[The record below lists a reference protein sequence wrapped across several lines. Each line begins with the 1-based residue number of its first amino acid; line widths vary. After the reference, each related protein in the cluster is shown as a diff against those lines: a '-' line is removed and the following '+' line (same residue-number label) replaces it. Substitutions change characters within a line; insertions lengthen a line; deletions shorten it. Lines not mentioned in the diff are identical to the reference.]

1 MPQETNLNV
10 APYFDDYDP
19 TSNYYKV
26 LFKPAYPV
34 QARELNN
41 LQSIVQDQIEKFGDH
56 IFKEG
61 AKVIPGQL
69 TYLRDYDCI
78 QIEDT
83 FLGIPVSLYLDKVV
97 GQTITGAVSG
107 VTAQVVNYISNQES
121 EKGNYT
127 LYINYFESSTTDA
140 ETPKFLDDEGLI
152 LSDAITYAT
161 TFIAAGESFAKTI
174 TEDAN
179 ATGSAY
185 SISEGV
191 YYLRGHFVSVY
202 DDTLILDQYSNTP
215 SYRIGFNVREE
226 IISAD
231 VDPTLNDNAQG
242 FTNYTA
248 PGADRVKITATLAKK
263 DPNDFEDSNFVQ
275 LAVVTGG
282 VLRENKTQG
291 SQYEVLANEFA
302 RRTFDESG
310 HYYVKNFQTSLRE
323 SLNNNLGN
331 RGIYQDNQITEQGNT
346 PSDGLAVLKI
356 LPGKAYVKG
365 YEVNT
370 VGPIYLDVSKP
381 RTTKSLLS
389 QGVNFGFGPSFTAN
403 RIYGAPTIA
412 INSDDHISMRDTRIG
427 AGVSAGAGKE
437 IGVCRVYDFA
447 LESGSYDSSSPQL
460 NQWDISLFDIQTY
473 SDLDLNR
480 TIDLAIPTRIEGKNS
495 GATAYLRYTSSG
507 VGLTAYDVKGEF
519 FVGEKI
525 TFNGNES
532 SSRTITGITNHEIS
546 DVKSLHQN
554 ISGRV
559 FNADL
564 LQSTKETVG
573 IASIAAA
580 SGSRSIITSPGIQWV
595 GIASVGNLVQYS
607 DPTNNVPSFGEVTD
621 VSPSNLTIKAVTDV
635 AGYRLG
641 ALPTSDLNVTDF
653 KVVETKKQKSSS
665 GGNSSDGESIY
676 TVLPKIN
683 VSSVSTDNAEIIVRK
698 EFTVNISNNSS
709 DSVSTGS
716 NETFMAFDEER
727 YTLVRSDGTFE
738 ILTQDK
744 FAFSGGSK
752 TLIINGLG
760 SNDNGAK
767 LMTTVKKSKVTS
779 KIKRKN
785 IGASVVVDKSSNP
798 SSGTGST
805 TLNDGLTYGSYPF
818 GTRVQDEEISFNY
831 PDVNVLYG
839 VYESDGI
846 ADPVVP
852 NMVTSLLSG
861 PTSTTDDL
869 IVGEL
874 VIGTESG
881 AIALYFGK
889 KSDVSIEFI
898 LQTDTLFL
906 ENEQVTFKDSGV
918 TAVASNIVFGS
929 KNIVQNFNV
938 TNSQEKTYY
947 NISRLIRREGAPTP
961 SNKIKI
967 CFCYSDYDSSDDGD
981 ITTINSYVNFNYGK
995 QLPFINGVKVS
1006 DIIDGR
1012 PRVSPYTVS
1021 ENSRSP
1027 FEFFG
1032 RSFTGGQHSSK
1043 DIIAS
1048 DETLTIDYSYYLPR
1062 ADSLFLNTK
1071 GEFTLKQGTPSDDP
1085 QFPDPIPNQMA
1096 IANISLPSYLY
1107 DTRSAQ
1113 IDFVEHKRYQMKD
1126 IAKLEKRISNLEYY
1140 SALSQLESD
1149 TVNQF
1154 TPDANGLN
1162 RFKSGIFVDNFT
1174 SLLTQDPGIGVKN
1187 AIDKKSKSLRPS
1199 HYCNALNLQLG
1210 STGVASNDERF
1221 NSVDGNNVRREG
1233 NTLMLDYEEVE
1244 WLKNPFATRVVNV
1257 TPFMVTFWAGS
1268 ITLVPDTDVWIDVNI
1283 MEPNNVEFDN
1293 SGFEGISEILGF
1305 EVETDEDG
1313 NRMGVGPVVW
1323 ESWETT
1329 GVISESSSTR
1339 NSTSRRSTGGS
1350 VTRRGANAEQEAAFR
1365 EQRGIRFREGR
1376 GEIVVTTRSGGTNT
1390 TTTTSTTTTTTVSE
1404 QERTGQSQTLSESV
1418 QTESLGSAVVSREV
1432 IHYMRSR
1439 NIECTST
1446 SMKPYTRFYPFFDDI
1461 DVNKFCTPKLIEIEM
1476 SSGTFQVGE
1485 TVSGV
1490 MRSSEDNENVNQ
1502 STVANI
1508 IFRVASSNH
1517 KYGAYNDPSDIYE
1530 SSPYD
1535 KDLVVPV
1542 SYSET
1547 SVLLNVDT
1555 FSLQDENQTDFSGYI
1570 SNGMIIRGS
1579 TSGAEATVR
1588 NVRLISDKVGTMI
1601 YNFLVPPSNNNSNQ
1615 VFETGQSRMR
1625 LTTSSVNSRIDGIVT
1640 SSAEATFYS
1649 QGTLDQK
1656 QESTLSIKNLEFGF
1670 SEPVTET
1677 QEVTST
1683 SSSRSTRSRRTTTEP
1698 RTTVGQTDPL
1708 AQSFYVDDE
1717 SGIFVSSIDV
1727 FFQAKPEVSRV
1738 PVTCQLR
1745 EMELGTPTTRIL
1757 PFSEI
1762 HIDPRD
1768 ITTSQDA
1775 SVATNI
1781 KFKSP
1786 VYLQGETEYC
1796 VVFLSHNTEY
1806 VVWVS
1811 RLGEPDVS
1819 TLGQEEGQILVSTQP
1834 LLGSL
1839 FKSQN
1844 ASTWTPS
1851 QYEDLTFTL
1860 YRSEFVEEG
1869 NAQFYNPDLPK
1880 NIELI
1885 SKDNVKMKSKE
1896 LKIQT
1901 SIGVTATIDP
1911 GNTIV
1916 QANTNASGSFLN
1928 FGGSASGTL
1937 TITNVGVGYTPS
1949 AAGHFTFTG
1958 VALTSLT
1965 GSGIDATANITV
1977 ENGIAIGATIASG
1990 GTGHQ
1995 VGDLLSPISIG
2006 DGLGISMSLTV
2017 DSLSSTNQVVL
2028 TGVQGNFSTN
2038 SSDTLS
2044 YTTSVGVSSALSV
2057 YPVSPILE
2065 INDGLEFEVR
2075 FKNHGMHAPGN
2086 IVTLSGLEGSSQNT
2100 KLSVEYGKTD
2110 TGAITIAST
2119 TGFTQFEGVGVG
2131 ATNPGYIIIGNEIIS
2146 YTGFTG
2152 NTLTG
2157 ITRGIDNTDTHTCS
2171 QNNLVRKYEMNGVSL
2186 RRINTNHLLGSSDAD
2201 DAITLDSYKISLDMG
2216 DTNRGTDRSNSG
2228 PFTPLH
2234 FTSNKSG
2241 GGRNGRS
2248 TYNQQFELM
2257 IPNFSYITPEGTS
2270 VDGTIRTISATSVSG
2285 SELSFTDQGSV
2296 DITFQTKNY
2305 FETPR
2310 MIASKVNELQYLND
2324 LTKNKSLTLN
2334 MNIQTD
2340 DSRLSPMVDLDKTTC
2355 QFITNRVNKVITNY
2369 SDDFRANTVLNDPS
2383 KFIYASNITTLEN
2396 PATSIEVRLD
2406 AYIQE
2411 AHDIRLFYAID
2422 QDGPLSD
2429 IVFIPFP
2436 GYKNQDTSRPG
2447 GILDPSKSDGTPDTN
2462 VPKTDVVIQ
2471 SSVVSSTTEY
2481 KFTADLLPQF
2491 TSYRIKVVAT
2501 STNQA
2506 VVPQIRN
2513 IRVVAL
2519 A

>member
-19 TSNYYKV
+19 QSNYYKV

-41 LQSIVQDQIEKFGDH
+41 LQSILQDQIEKFGNH
-56 IFKEG
+56 TFKEG

-69 TYLRDYDCI
+69 TYLRNYQCI
-78 QIEDT
+78 QIEET

-97 GQTITGAVSG
+97 GQTITGATSG
-107 VTAQVVNYISNQES
+107 VTAQVVSYITNQES
-121 EKGNYT
+121 DRNNYT

-140 ETPKFLDDEGLI
+140 ETPTFLDDEGLI
-152 LSDAITYAT
+152 LSDAIVYAT

-174 TEDAN
+174 TEGAN

-185 SISEGV
+185 AISEGV

-202 DDTLILDQYSNTP
+202 DDTLILDQYSNKP

-226 IISAD
+226 LISAD
-231 VDPTLNDNAQG
+231 VDPSLNDNAQG

-263 DPNDFEDSNFVQ
+263 ELDDYEDSNFIQ
-275 LAVVTGG
+275 LAVVTDGL
-282 VLRENKTQG
+282 LRENKTEN
-291 SQYEVLANEFA
+291 SQYEVLADEFA

-331 RGIYQDNQITEQGNT
+331 RGIYQDNQVTEQGNT
-346 PSDGLAVLKI
+346 PSDDLAVLKI

-370 VGPIYLDVSKP
+370 VGPIYLDVPKP
-381 RTTKSLLS
+381 RTTKTLLN
-389 QGVNFGFGPSFTAN
+389 QGVNFGFGPTFTVN
-403 RIYGAPTIA
+403 RVYGAPTIA
-412 INSDDHISMRDTRIG
+412 INSDDYISMRDTRIG
-427 AGVSAGAGKE
+427 AGASASSGKE

-460 NQWDISLFDIQTY
+460 NQWDISLFDVQTY
-473 SDLDLNR
+473 SDIDLNR
-480 TIDLAIPTRIEGKNS
+480 TIDLVIPTRIEGKNS
-495 GATAYLRYTSSG
+495 GATAYLRYASSG

-519 FVGEKI
+519 FVGEKV
-525 TFNGNES
+525 TFNGDENT
-532 SSRTITGITNHEIS
+532 SRTITGITNHEIS
-546 DVKSLHQN
+546 DVKSLHQDV
-554 ISGRV
+554 SGRV

-564 LQSTKETVG
+564 LQTTRETVG
-573 IASIAAA
+573 IASIAAE
-580 SGSRSIITSPGIQWV
+580 SGSRSIITSPGVQWI

-607 DPTNNVPSFGEVTD
+607 DPTDSVPSFGEVTSVGLTD
-621 VSPSNLTIKAVTDV
+621 LTIKAVTDV
-635 AGYRLG
+635 SGYRLG
-641 ALPTSDLNVTDF
+641 ALPTSDINVTDL
-653 KVVETKKQKSSS
+653 KLVETRKQKSSG
-665 GGNSSDGESIY
+665 GGNSSDGESLYSI
-676 TVLPKIN
+676 LPKSN
-683 VSSVSTDNAEIIVRK
+683 VASVSTDNAEIIVRK
-698 EFTVNISNNSS
+698 EFTVNITGNSS
-709 DSVSTGS
+709 DSVSTGT
-716 NETFMAFDEER
+716 NETFMPFDEER
-727 YTLVRSDGTFE
+727 YTLVRSNGTFE

-744 FAFSGGSK
+744 FVFSSGNK

-760 SNDNGAK
+760 SNDTGAK
-767 LMTTVKKSKVTS
+767 LMTTIKKSKVTP

-785 IGASVVVDKSSNP
+785 IGTTLVVNKSSNS

-831 PDVNVLYG
+831 PDVNTLYG
-839 VYESDGI
+839 VFESDDTS
-846 ADPVVP
+846 DPVVP
-852 NMVTSLLSG
+852 NLVTSLLSG

-874 VIGTESG
+874 FVGSESG
-881 AIALYFGK
+881 AIGLYFGK
-889 KSDVSIEFI
+889 KTDVSIEFI

-906 ENEQVTFKDSGV
+906 DNEQITFKDSGI
-918 TAVASNIVFGS
+918 TAVASELDFGS
-929 KNIVQNFNV
+929 KNITQNFDV
-938 TNSQEKTYY
+938 TSSQEKTYY
-947 NISRLIRREGAPTP
+947 NISRLIRKEEAPVP

-967 CFCYSDYDSSDDGD
+967 CFSYVDYDSSDDGD
-981 ITTINSYVNFNYGK
+981 ITTVNSYVNFNYGK
-995 QLPFINGVKVS
+995 ELTSIRGVRVS
-1006 DIIDGR
+1006 DIIDAR

-1021 ENSRSP
+1021 EDSRSP

-1048 DETLTIDYSYYLPR
+1048 DESLTIDYSYYLPR
-1062 ADSLFLNTK
+1062 ADSLFLNSK
-1071 GEFTLKQGTPSDDP
+1071 GEFTLKLGTPSDDP
-1085 QFPDPIPNQMA
+1085 KLPDPIPNQMP
-1096 IANISLPSYLY
+1096 IAQISLPSYLY
-1107 DTRSAQ
+1107 NTVNAK
-1113 IDFVEHKRYQMKD
+1113 IDFIEHKRYQMSD

-1174 SLLTQDPGIGVKN
+1174 TLLTQDPTIGVKN
-1187 AIDKKSKSLRPS
+1187 AIDKKSKALRPS
-1199 HYCNALNLQLG
+1199 HYCNTLNLQLG
-1210 STGVASNDERF
+1210 STGDATNDERF
-1221 NSVDGNNVRREG
+1221 NSVDGNNVKRES
-1233 NTLMLDYEEVE
+1233 NTLILDYEEVE
-1244 WLKNPFATRVVNV
+1244 WLRNPFATRVVSV
-1257 TPFMVTFWAGS
+1257 TPYLITFWAGS
-1268 ITLVPDTDVWIDVNI
+1268 LTLVPDTDVWIDVNI

-1293 SGFEGISEILGF
+1293 SSFEGMAQVLGF
-1305 EVETDEDG
+1305 EVTTDEDG
-1313 NRMGVGPVVW
+1313 NRMGIGPVVW
-1323 ESWETT
+1323 DSWETVDVQRET
-1329 GVISESSSTR
+1329 DTTRDVTTSTR
-1339 NSTSRRSTGGS
+1339 TRETIESRSTDGGRRTES
-1350 VTRRGANAEQEAAFR
+1350 GTR
-1365 EQRGIRFREGR
+1365 IR
-1376 GEIVVTTRSGGTNT
+1376 VDDTTTTDT
-1390 TTTTSTTTTTTVSE
+1390 TTTTIFAD
-1404 QERTGQSQTLSESV
+1404 QERTGNQQTLSEST
-1418 QTESLGSAVVSREV
+1418 QTESLGSSVVSREV

-1446 SMKPYTRFYPFFDDI
+1446 SMKPYTRFYGFFDDI
-1461 DVNKFCTPKLIEIEM
+1461 DVTKFCTPKLIEIQM
-1476 SSGTFQVGE
+1476 SSGTFRVGE
-1485 TVSGV
+1485 TVTGV
-1490 MRSSEDNENVNQ
+1490 MISSEDNENVNQ

-1508 IFRVASSNH
+1508 TFRVASSNH
-1517 KYGAYNDPSDIYE
+1517 KYGAYNNPSDIYE

-1535 KDLVVPV
+1535 KDLVVPS

-1555 FSLQDENQTDFSGYI
+1555 FSLQDENQIDFGGYI
-1570 SNGMIIRGS
+1570 APGMILRGR
-1579 TSGAEATVR
+1579 TSGAEATVT
-1588 NVRLISDKVGTMI
+1588 NVRLISDRVGTMI
-1601 YNFLVPPSNNNSNQ
+1601 YNFLVPPSNNSSNQ

-1625 LTTSSVNSRIDGIVT
+1625 LTTSSVNSKIDGIVT

-1649 QGTLDQK
+1649 QGTLDNK
-1656 QESTLSIKNLEFGF
+1656 QETTLSIKNLEINNQESFEERTL
-1670 SEPVTET
+1670 STSRTE
-1677 QEVTST
+1677 ETST
-1683 SSSRSTRSRRTTTEP
+1683 TRSGPERTSRFSRSQNM
-1698 RTTVGQTDPL
+1698 GDPL

-1717 SGIFVSSIDV
+1717 TGIFMSSIDV
-1727 FFQAKPEVSRV
+1727 FFQAKPEVSRT
-1738 PVTCQLR
+1738 PVICQLR
-1745 EMELGTPTTRIL
+1745 EMELGTPTTKIL
-1757 PFSEI
+1757 PFSEV

-1781 KFKSP
+1781 KFKAP
-1786 VYLQGETEYC
+1786 VYLEGETEYC
-1796 VVFLSHNTEY
+1796 VVLLSHNTEY
-1806 VVWVS
+1806 TVWVS

-1819 TLGQEEGQILVSTQP
+1819 TLGQEEGQILVSAQP

-1851 QYEDLTFTL
+1851 QYEDMTFIF
-1860 YRSEFVEEG
+1860 YRSDFATEG
-1869 NAQFYNPDLPK
+1869 SAQFHNPSLPK

-1901 SIGVTATIDP
+1901 SVGVTATIDP
-1911 GNTIV
+1911 GNTVV

-1928 FGGSASGTL
+1928 FGGAASGTL

-1965 GSGIDATANITV
+1965 GSGINATADITV
-1977 ENGIAIGATIASG
+1977 ENGVAIGATISNG

-1995 VGDLLSPISIG
+1995 IGDVLSPISIG
-2006 DGLGISMSLTV
+2006 DGLGISMALTV
-2017 DSLSSTNQVVL
+2017 DGLGDTNQIVL

-2044 YTTSVGVSSALSV
+2044 YTTSAGVSSALNV
-2057 YPVSPILE
+2057 YPLSPIQE
-2065 INDGLEFEVR
+2065 INSGLEFEVR
-2075 FKNHGMHAPGN
+2075 FKNHGMHAAGN
-2086 IVTLSGLEGSSQNT
+2086 IVTLSGLEGSSKTT
-2100 KLSVEYGKTD
+2100 KLSVQYNRTE
-2110 TGAITIAST
+2110 TGAITITST
-2119 TGFTQFEGVGVG
+2119 TGFTEFEGVGVG
-2131 ATNPGYIIIGNEIIS
+2131 ATNPGYIIIGDEIIS
-2146 YTGFTG
+2146 YTGYSG

-2157 ITRGIDNTDTHTCS
+2157 ITRGVDNTNAHTCRK
-2171 QNNLVRKYEMNGVSL
+2171 NNLVRKYEMNGVSL
-2186 RRINTNHLLGSSDAD
+2186 RRINTNHTLGSSSAD

-2216 DTNRGTDRSNSG
+2216 DTDKGTDRSTSG
-2228 PFTPLH
+2228 PFTPLF
-2234 FTSNKSG
+2234 FTKSKSG

-2248 TYNQQFELM
+2248 TYNQQFEL
-2257 IPNFSYITPEGTS
+2257 IVPNFSYITPQGTS
-2270 VDGTIRTISATSVSG
+2270 VDGSIRTISGTSVSG
-2285 SELSFTDQGSV
+2285 SEPSFRDQGFENIS
-2296 DITFQTKNY
+2296 FQNKNY
-2305 FETPR
+2305 FDTPR
-2310 MIASKVNELQYLND
+2310 IVASRVNELQYLGD
-2324 LTKNKSLTLN
+2324 IPKNKSLTLN
-2334 MNIQTD
+2334 MNLRTD

-2355 QFITNRVNKVITNY
+2355 NFVTNRVNKVITDY
-2369 SDDFRANTVLNDPS
+2369 SDDFRSNTVLNDPS
-2383 KFIYASNITTLEN
+2383 KFIYVSKPSVLEN

-2411 AHDIRLFYAID
+2411 AHDIRVFYAID

-2429 IVFIPFP
+2429 VVFIPFP

-2447 GILDPSKSDGTPDTN
+2447 GILDPSKSDGTPDTY
-2462 VPKTDVVIQ
+2462 VPKTDTVVH
-2471 SSVVSSTTEY
+2471 SSVVFNTTEY

-2491 TSYRIKVVAT
+2491 TTFRIKVVGT

-2513 IRVVAL
+2513 IRVTAL